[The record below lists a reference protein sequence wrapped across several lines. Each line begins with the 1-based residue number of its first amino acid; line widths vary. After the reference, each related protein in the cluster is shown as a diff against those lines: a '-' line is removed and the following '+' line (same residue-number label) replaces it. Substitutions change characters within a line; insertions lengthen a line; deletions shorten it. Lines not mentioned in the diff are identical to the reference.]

1 MMTTVIEKKYIVVP
15 VNNNAVSKK
24 LCFYERDGDEDR
36 LVMALDCKIDPLD
49 PQYMA
54 YIEVSRFLGRRLSYD
69 TVPHVELCLE
79 QSDEMELEGLY
90 AESYRPKVH
99 FTPKIGWMNDP
110 NGLIRH
116 RGVYHLFYQ
125 YNPCGTEWGNMHWG
139 HATSH
144 DLLHWEERDIA
155 LFPDDMGT
163 MYSGSA
169 IEDRHNLTGLRE
181 GEKTPMLLFY
191 TAAGDKSLLS
201 QGKKRT
207 QCLAY
212 SNDGGKSFQKYKG
225 NPVIGHVIHHN
236 RDPKIVW
243 VEELQKYLIALYLIE
258 DRYQLF
264 VSENLL
270 DWSPLQEISIPNETE
285 CPDIFGFKIEDKSY
299 WVLMGASDK
308 YLVGV
313 FEGGKFLPVT
323 KERQLS
329 YSPHSYA
336 GQSFSGLDDGRV
348 IRMAWHRLNMPFL
361 RAPHQMSLPV
371 EMKMELCDAEPILT
385 AYPVEEIKGLYV
397 DEKILSDRTLDQP
410 IEMNLDRAAYDI
422 HLVTDYRE
430 NLTLTLFGH
439 PLLIDTGKN
448 LLTFGKHTMPISHD
462 RRAIDLRILVDRC
475 SFEVFADRGR
485 YCATF
490 SAACDY
496 NLPYLKLSAESS
508 PVRVRELSCHRLASV
523 HEEVER

>member
-1 MMTTVIEKKYIVVP
+1 MTIVIEKKFIIVP

-24 LCFYERDGDEDR
+24 LCFYENGEKDSPPII
-36 LVMALDCKIDPLD
+36 ALDCKIDILN

-54 YIEVSRFLGRRLSYD
+54 YIDVSRYLGRQLFYD
-69 TVPHVELCLE
+69 TLPHLDLCLE
-79 QSDEMELEGLY
+79 QSDRRVPDGLY
-90 AESYRPKVH
+90 EEYYRPQVH
-99 FTPKIGWMNDP
+99 FTPAIGWMNDP
-110 NGLIRH
+110 NGLIKH
-116 RGVYHLFYQ
+116 RGVYHLFFQ

-139 HATSH
+139 HATSA

-169 IEDRHNLTGLRE
+169 IEDLHNVTGLQE
-181 GEKTPMLLFY
+181 GNHPPMLLFY
-191 TAAGDKSLLS
+191 TAAGDKSMLS

-212 SNDGGKSFQKYKG
+212 SNDGGKSFQKYRG

-270 DWSPLQEISIPNETE
+270 DWSPLQEIRISNETE
-285 CPDIFGFKIEDKSY
+285 CPDIFGFKTADKTY

-308 YLVGV
+308 YVVGV
-313 FEGGKFLPVT
+313 FEDGKFLPIT
-323 KERQLS
+323 REKQLN
-329 YSPHSYA
+329 YSPISYA

-348 IRMAWHRLNMPFL
+348 IRMAWHRLNMPLL

-371 EMKMELCDAEPILT
+371 EIKMNVEASDLFLT
-385 AYPVEEIKGLYV
+385 ASPVEEIKQLYA
-397 DEKILSDRTLDQP
+397 DEKSIFDKTLDQP

-422 HLVTDYRE
+422 HMVTDYDG
-430 NLTLTLFGH
+430 NITLDLFGH
-439 PLLIDTGKN
+439 ALSIDTRKN
-448 LLTFGKHTMPISHD
+448 LLTFGKLTMPISGAQ
-462 RRAIDLRILVDRC
+462 RRVDLRLLVDRC
-475 SFEVFADRGR
+475 SFEVFADGGR

-490 SAACDY
+490 YAVCDY
-496 NLPYLKLSAESS
+496 NLPYLRLSAESS

-523 HEEVER
+523 HGSAGK